1 MERFS
6 CANQRRGTEREMER
20 DLPSGGLHDEQ
31 LAVLI
36 GALVI
41 PLLLSRGLPLH
52 VIVAARADVDDSAA
66 VAIPAVPVAVRPVR
80 TTDDNVPE
88 NRLYVR
94 VRFVFVLFVQ
104 RVKK

>member
-36 GALVI
+36 GALFI
-41 PLLLSRGLPLH
+41 PVRLSRGLPLH
-52 VIVAARADVDDSAA
+52 PIVAARVDLDDSAA
-66 VAIPAVPVAVRPVR
+66 VALPAVPVVALRPVGAA
-80 TTDDNVPE
+80 DNNVPE
-88 NRLYVR
+88 KRLYVR
-94 VRFVFVLFVQ
+94 VRFVFVFLF
-104 RVKK
+104 RE

>member
-1 MERFS
+1 
-6 CANQRRGTEREMER
+6 MER

-41 PLLLSRGLPLH
+41 PLRLSRGLPLH
-52 VIVAARADVDDSAA
+52 TVRVAARVDIDDSAA
-66 VAIPAVPVAVRPVR
+66 VALPSVPVVAVRPVR

-88 NRLYVR
+88 KRLYVR
-94 VRFVFVLFVQ
+94 VRFVFVFFVQ
-104 RVKK
+104 RVKT

>member
-41 PLLLSRGLPLH
+41 PLLHSRGLPLH
-52 VIVAARADVDDSAA
+52 VIVAARADNDDSAA
-66 VAIPAVPVAVRPVR
+66 VALPAVHGVALRPVGA
-80 TTDDNVPE
+80 TDDNVPE
-88 NRLYVR
+88 KRLYVR
-94 VRFVFVLFVQ
+94 VRFVFVFLF
-104 RVKK
+104 RE